1 MLSANQVYKNSN
13 TELPFKEWLKREQ
26 LKGKLDVHDN
36 DFLNADGDETYT
48 GVDVELAPC
57 DCKPLIKFL
66 AGVAIGYVVCKMIT
80 NK

>member
-26 LKGKLDVHDN
+26 LKGKLD
-36 DFLNADGDETYT
+36 ETYT
-48 GVDVELAPC
+48 GVDVEVIPC

>member
-36 DFLNADGDETYT
+36 DFLNADAST
-48 GVDVELAPC
+48 DVVSSPC
-57 DCKPLIKFL
+57 NCKPLIKFL
-66 AGVAIGYVVCKMIT
+66 AGVAIGYVVCKLIT
-80 NK
+80 KK